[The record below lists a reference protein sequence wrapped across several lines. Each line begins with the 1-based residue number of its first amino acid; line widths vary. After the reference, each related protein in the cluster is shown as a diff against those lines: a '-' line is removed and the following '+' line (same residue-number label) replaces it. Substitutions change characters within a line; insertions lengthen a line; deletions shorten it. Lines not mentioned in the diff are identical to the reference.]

1 MCRYLKTTSIFKAVE
16 YLVMRKVF
24 QIARLMS
31 TYKALQD
38 WQGTYSL
45 LNNKTVVT
53 YKDLE
58 HLYSSK
64 WKRHQ
69 ILNDMTNKGLIERS
83 GQGTKYITRLGVKV
97 YKSKFMTK
105 WVAIY
110 SEN

>member
-1 MCRYLKTTSIFKAVE
+1 
-16 YLVMRKVF
+16 
-24 QIARLMS
+24 MS
-31 TYKALQD
+31 TYIKHFRITR
-38 WQGTYSL
+38 TYSL

-69 ILNDMTNKGLIERS
+69 ILNNMTNKGLIERS
-83 GQGTKYITRLGVKV
+83 GQGTKHITRLGVKV

-105 WVAIY
+105 WVVIY